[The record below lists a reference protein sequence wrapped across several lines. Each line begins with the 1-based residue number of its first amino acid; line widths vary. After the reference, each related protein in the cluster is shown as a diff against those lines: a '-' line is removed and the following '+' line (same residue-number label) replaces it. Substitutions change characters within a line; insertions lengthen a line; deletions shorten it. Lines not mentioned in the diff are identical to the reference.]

1 MMMMRKGVGADIMI
15 TTQRGEEKER
25 EKIYIYIYIMR
36 LISRV

>member
-25 EKIYIYIYIMR
+25 EKIYIYIYYASY
-36 LISRV
+36 L